1 MKDHERMSHK
11 CSFSPWSSTFKA
23 SSAASGGHALVISD
37 VYLSSGRDKQSILL
51 LSSPPLQQTSACLQ
65 KPTETQQ
72 LCLAIL
78 TILTVQFFNFDN
90 FSFVEFFRVRSP
102 HRPHLSGVQ
111 RELQE
116 ALRVQGGQQNGTG
129 HADVE
134 RNAPGNCTALRGLWR
149 SLEIS
154 GGGLCLTRWSGE
166 EVKRSSCS
174 SWGSSCGSMWRKE
187 INIEMKSQMLQQ
199 PILSKSTFS

>member
-51 LSSPPLQQTSACLQ
+51 LSSPPLQQTSADFSRLQ
-65 KPTETQQ
+65 HACRSQRRRSSCAWQFWQFWP
-72 LCLAIL
+72 CSSSIL
-78 TILTVQFFNFDN
+78 TIFHSLSSSEFARTGPTSLESNESCRKPSASKVASRMAQATLTLN
-90 FSFVEFFRVRSP
+90 EM
-102 HRPHLSGVQ
+102 HL
-111 RELQE
+111 EI
-116 ALRVQGGQQNGTG
+116 ALRSEVSG
-129 HADVE
+129 D
-134 RNAPGNCTALRGLWR
+134 LWR
-149 SLEIS
+149 WTVLN
-154 GGGLCLTRWSGE
+154 
-166 EVKRSSCS
+166 EVKRPSWGS